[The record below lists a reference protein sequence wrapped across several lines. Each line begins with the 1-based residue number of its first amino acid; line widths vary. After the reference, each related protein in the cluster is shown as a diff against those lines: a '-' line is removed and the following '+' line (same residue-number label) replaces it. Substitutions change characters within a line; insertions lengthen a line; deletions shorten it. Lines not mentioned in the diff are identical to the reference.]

1 MKTENLITEK
11 ELSNVIG
18 KSRNT
23 LRAWRKKDKIPYYK
37 LGSKIIRYKLS
48 DVLKIL
54 NEQVFCK

>member
-54 NEQVFCK
+54 NE